1 MTLKDKALLKT
12 KTIREQLIKS
22 GIPADHISTKEF
34 NYEFNANQGS
44 YRVKILVYFGKK
56 GMKIVLQGDIES
68 PLHSIIK
75 EIIND
80 QQSLDLENQSL
91 IEPDEYIGT
100 DEVGKGDFFGPLVI
114 AAVYVNPKTKK
125 ELLRIGIRDSKEISD
140 YQIRELSGEIE
151 LIVKDNFEIVKIN
164 PARYNEFYAKLKNL
178 NKLLDW
184 GHSKAIDNLLDNTK
198 CKFVITDKFSK
209 KDLNVVTHSKHS
221 DVEFVQETKAE
232 KYIGVAAASILARAT
247 FLEWFDSQE
256 RKGLKIPRGSS
267 EQVEIYARNLIK
279 KIGEE
284 KLRDLVKIHFK
295 TFNKIKMG

>member
-1 MTLKDKALLKT
+1 MKTYDLARSRIEQIYNKLLVKNFFITPIHEKEYNFEFDVLADRKKLK
-12 KTIREQLIKS
+12 
-22 GIPADHISTKEF
+22 
-34 NYEFNANQGS
+34 
-44 YRVKILVYFGKK
+44 VLVYFGKK
-56 GMKIVLQGDIES
+56 GIKVVLQGDIES
-68 PLHSIIK
+68 PLHKIIK
-75 EIIND
+75 NIIND
-80 QQSLDLENQSL
+80 QQSLDLGSQDL

-125 ELLRIGIRDSKEISD
+125 ELLRIGIRDSKETSD

-151 LIVKDNFEIVKIN
+151 LIVMDNFEIVKIN
-164 PARYNEFYAKLKNL
+164 PAKYNELYAGLKNL

-184 GHSKAIDNLLDNTK
+184 GHSKAIDKLLDNTK

-209 KDLNVVTHSKHS
+209 KDLNVVTLSKHS

-247 FLEWFDSQE
+247 FLEWFDSHE

-267 EQVEIYARNLIK
+267 EQVEIYARHLIK
-279 KIGEE
+279 KIGKE
-284 KLRDLVKIHFK
+284 KFQDLVKTHFK
-295 TFNKIKMG
+295 TFTKIIS